1 MKRIFL
7 SLALLFAMSGFRAN
21 NDISLSGNYENLTIS
36 LSGTS
41 ADPVI
46 VTGNGANIKCLK
58 ITGNWVYVSDVVA
71 QWCQTDGVLITG
83 RNVRFENSTVTDNAQ
98 VYGGAGWCEGVPA
111 YHGIK
116 ATRSPVTIKGNTV
129 YNNCGNGIYSITA
142 SIENNSVFNN
152 YITNIYGTI
161 IKSNASQ
168 CEFSTK
174 TGIFFIGRAVV
185 YQNYVSG
192 CSKGIVSSGRI
203 SGSVLENLVVGDT
216 IRINHRAQGTT
227 VQGNN
232 TSLPIVV
239 LYPSGV
245 TLTDNYLLE

>member
-1 MKRIFL
+1 MKKILL
-7 SLALLFAMSGFRAN
+7 SMVLLLTLSGFRVN
-21 NDISLSGNYENLTIS
+21 NDIVLSGSYTNLIIS
-36 LSGTS
+36 QSGS
-41 ADPVI
+41 KSDPII
-46 VTGNGANIKCLK
+46 VTGNNSHIQCLK
-58 ITGNWVYVSDVVA
+58 ITGSWVYVSNVVA

-98 VYGGAGWCEGVPA
+98 VYGGAGWCDGVPA

-129 YNNCGNGIYSITA
+129 YNNCGNGIYSVTA

-152 YITNIYGTI
+152 YVTNIYGTI
-161 IKSNASQ
+161 IKSNVSQ
-168 CEFSTK
+168 CEFSPH
-174 TGIFFIGRAVV
+174 TGITFTGNANV

-192 CSKGIVSSGRI
+192 CENGIVSGGIVYASI
-203 SGSVLENLVVGDT
+203 KENLVTGDT
-216 IRINHRAQGTT
+216 IRLIHQAWGTT
-227 VQGNN
+227 VQGNH

-245 TLTDNYLLE
+245 TLIDNYLLE